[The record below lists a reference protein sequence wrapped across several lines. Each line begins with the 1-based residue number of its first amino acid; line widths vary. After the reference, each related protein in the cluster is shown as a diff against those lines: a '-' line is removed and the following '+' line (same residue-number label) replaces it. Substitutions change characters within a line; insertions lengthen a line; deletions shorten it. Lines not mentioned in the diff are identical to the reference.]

1 MMMQPHARVDP
12 LDRSQCAAM
21 EAASQLR
28 DDRAIARAL
37 RILQRRACKP
47 GQAMSDVATCGALFR
62 LRLAHETREHFEVG
76 FLDTQHR
83 LLAVERLFSG
93 TIDGANVYPRIVLQ
107 RALALNSGA
116 VILAHNHPSG
126 NPDPSA
132 ADRAI
137 TTRLKE
143 ALGLVDVRLLDHFV
157 VTADQA
163 LSMAARGMI

>member
-1 MMMQPHARVDP
+1 MMMRAHTRVDP

-37 RILQRRACKP
+37 RILQRRASKP
-47 GQAMSDVATCGALFR
+47 GQAMSEVATCGAFFR
-62 LRLAHETREHFEVG
+62 LRLAHETREHFEVA

-163 LSMAARGMI
+163 LSMATRGMI

>member
-1 MMMQPHARVDP
+1 MMRAHARVDP
-12 LDRSQCAAM
+12 LDRSLFAVM

-37 RILQRRACKP
+37 RILQRRASKP
-47 GQAMSDVATCGALFR
+47 GQAMSDVATCGAFFR
-62 LRLAHETREHFEVG
+62 LRLAHETREHFEVA
-76 FLDTQHR
+76 FLDAQHR

-93 TIDGANVYPRIVLQ
+93 TIDGSNVYPRIVLQ

-137 TTRLKE
+137 TARLKE

-163 LSMAARGMI
+163 LSMSALGML

>member
-1 MMMQPHARVDP
+1 MRSDARVDP
-12 LDRSQCAAM
+12 LDHTQYAAM
-21 EAASQLR
+21 EAAARSR

-47 GQAMSDVATCGALFR
+47 GQAMGDVATCGAFFR
-62 LRLAHETREHFEVG
+62 LRLGHEKREHFEVA
-76 FLDTQHR
+76 FLDAQHR

-126 NPDPSA
+126 NPNPSA

-137 TTRLKE
+137 TTRLKD

-157 VTADQA
+157 VTADQT
-163 LSMAARGMI
+163 LSMAERGMM

>member
-1 MMMQPHARVDP
+1 MMRTHARVDP

-47 GQAMSDVATCGALFR
+47 GQAMSDVATCGAFFR
-62 LRLAHETREHFEVG
+62 LRLAHETREHFEVA
-76 FLDTQHR
+76 FLDSQHR

-137 TTRLKE
+137 TARLKE
-143 ALGLVDVRLLDHFV
+143 ALGLIDVRLLDHFV

-163 LSMAARGMI
+163 LSLAARGML

>member
-1 MMMQPHARVDP
+1 MMQSHVQVDP

-28 DDRAIARAL
+28 DDRAIARAM
-37 RILQRRACKP
+37 RILLRRACKP
-47 GQAMSDVATCGALFR
+47 GQAMSDVATCGAFFR
-62 LRLAHETREHFEVG
+62 LRLAHEKREHFEVA
-76 FLDTQHR
+76 FLDAQHR

-116 VILAHNHPSG
+116 VIQAHNHPSG
-126 NPDPSA
+126 SSDASA

-143 ALGLVDVRLLDHFV
+143 ALSLVDVRLLDHFV

>member
-1 MMMQPHARVDP
+1 MDA
-12 LDRSQCAAM
+12 
-21 EAASQLR
+21 
-28 DDRAIARAL
+28 
-37 RILQRRACKP
+37 
-47 GQAMSDVATCGALFR
+47 
-62 LRLAHETREHFEVG
+62 
-76 FLDTQHR
+76 QHR

-107 RALALNSGA
+107 RALALNSAA

-163 LSMAARGMI
+163 LSVAARGML

>member
-1 MMMQPHARVDP
+1 MQLHARVDP

-28 DDRAIARAL
+28 DDRTVARAL
-37 RILQRRACKP
+37 RILQRRASKA
-47 GQAMSDVATCGALFR
+47 GQAMSDVATCGAFFR
-62 LRLAHETREHFEVG
+62 LRLAHETREHFEVA

-137 TTRLKE
+137 TTHLKE

>member
-1 MMMQPHARVDP
+1 MQLHARVDP

-21 EAASQLR
+21 DAASQLR
-28 DDRAIARAL
+28 DDRTVVRAL
-37 RILQRRACKP
+37 RILQHRASKA
-47 GQAMSDVATCGALFR
+47 GQAMSDVATCGAFFR
-62 LRLAHETREHFEVG
+62 LRLAHETRQHFEVA

-126 NPDPSA
+126 NQ
-132 ADRAI
+132 
-137 TTRLKE
+137 TRQLPIERSRHASK
-143 ALGLVDVRLLDHFV
+143 RLLAWSMSGCWI
-157 VTADQA
+157 TS
-163 LSMAARGMI
+163 LSRQTRRYRWLRGE